1 MTEVQV
7 ISASLKQFIGIVMN
21 QFHDIFAFSSA
32 ALQVNDSIIPDY
44 LTIEGMRGQEYSVG
58 IFIFMLVGVAVF
70 MAVIFKFMLRAKREK
85 NLKTGELV
93 MFICIILGTVG
104 AVVMGAMQLLQGQLF

>member
-1 MTEVQV
+1 MV
-7 ISASLKQFIGIVMN
+7 AN
-21 QFHDIFAFSSA
+21 QFHDFLAFSGS

-58 IFIFMLVGVAVF
+58 IFIFMLFGVAVF
-70 MAVIFKFMLRAKREK
+70 VAIIFKFMLRAKRDK

-104 AVVMGAMQLLQGQLF
+104 AVVIGAMQLLQGQLF